1 MTERERRG
9 RERNSLEM
17 LRSSAQHLGI
27 LFTVLACA
35 LSTLYPHTC
44 NASGQVGSTALYR
57 CCGPR
62 SGLPRRHQ
70 HCAVR
75 CAGSPRG
82 VSIRKSDHKSE

>member
-35 LSTLYPHTC
+35 LSILNPHTC
-44 NASGQVGSTALYR
+44 NAPG
-57 CCGPR
+57 
-62 SGLPRRHQ
+62 
-70 HCAVR
+70 
-75 CAGSPRG
+75 
-82 VSIRKSDHKSE
+82 